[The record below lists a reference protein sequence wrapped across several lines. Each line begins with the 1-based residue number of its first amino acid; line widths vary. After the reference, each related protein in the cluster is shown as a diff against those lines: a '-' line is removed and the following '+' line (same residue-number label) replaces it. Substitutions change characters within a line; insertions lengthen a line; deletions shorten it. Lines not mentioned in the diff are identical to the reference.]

1 MNAERQNPQQ
11 DYEEASRTSLEE
23 AGADEVGIDEADTVP
38 GRSGSGSVHPEP
50 NPTGNVGLSDY
61 SVADDPDQG

>member
-1 MNAERQNPQQ
+1 MSTERGNPEHEY
-11 DYEEASRTSLEE
+11 DEASRASLEE
-23 AGADEVGIDEADTVP
+23 AGTDDADTVP

-50 NPTGNVGLSDY
+50 NPTGNVGLSDH

>member
-1 MNAERQNPQQ
+1 MNTERH
-11 DYEEASRTSLEE
+11 Y
-23 AGADEVGIDEADTVP
+23 DEATSKAPLDESTESDDTVP

-61 SVADDPDQG
+61 SASDDPDQG

>member
-1 MNAERQNPQQ
+1 MSTEPKNPEHEY
-11 DYEEASRTSLEE
+11 DEASRASLEE
-23 AGADEVGIDEADTVP
+23 AGTDDADTVP
-38 GRSGSGSVHPEP
+38 GRSGSGSAHPEP

>member
-1 MNAERQNPQQ
+1 MNTERQNPQQ
-11 DYEEASRTSLEE
+11 DYDEASRTSLEE
-23 AGADEVGIDEADTVP
+23 AGTDEGDTVP

-50 NPTGNVGLSDY
+50 NPTGNVGISDY